1 EFRVFKNPESN
12 PFGSNGPCRR
22 AMFAQFKHAFQHPL
36 TRSLGGMLMTHYLFP
51 NKEGKSVA
59 IVYQNATIGAFVRD
73 FLLDL
78 LIR

>member
-1 EFRVFKNPESN
+1 
-12 PFGSNGPCRR
+12 
-22 AMFAQFKHAFQHPL
+22 AQFKNTFQHPL

-73 FLLDL
+73 FFIGFTYTATIALRKSAL
-78 LIR
+78 RKR